1 MTGWENILIWYAGR
15 VDINIVQKEKR
26 EKIFQKGKGD
36 SKFSPLVSIRDDRG
50 EGLVGAPQ
58 GLVEHLGLELGEL
71 HLQLG
76 VVVGQR
82 LDNAGV
88 PGPQRGLVSAEVLV
102 TWKLELEMKV
112 HTKVLNHGEGHY

>member
-1 MTGWENILIWYAGR
+1 MHAVGR
-15 VDINIVQKEKR
+15 GEINIVKKKNVK
-26 EKIFQKGKGD
+26 KIFLKGKGD
-36 SKFSPLVSIRDDRG
+36 SNFPPLVSIRDDGG

-76 VVVGQR
+76 VVVGER

-88 PGPQRGLVSAEVLV
+88 PGPQRSLVSAEVLV
-102 TWKLELEMKV
+102 T
-112 HTKVLNHGEGHY
+112 

>member
-1 MTGWENILIWYAGR
+1 M
-15 VDINIVQKEKR
+15 
-26 EKIFQKGKGD
+26 
-36 SKFSPLVSIRDDRG
+36 
-50 EGLVGAPQ
+50 GAPQ

-102 TWKLELEMKV
+102 T
-112 HTKVLNHGEGHY
+112 